1 MDVIIMIWV
10 FMILLGIGLSGT
22 AEYLEDDELL

>member
-10 FMILLGIGLSGT
+10 FMILLGVGLSGT
-22 AEYLEDDELL
+22 VEYLEDDELL